1 MIIVAAAAIIL
12 PLILLG
18 GLNLPAT
25 RGMSISAVVV
35 IITSYLFWHLSPAV
49 IGASILQSL
58 HKALPILWILFGA
71 LLMLNSLRA
80 TGAIDRINQ
89 GFQALSAD
97 MRLQTILVAFLFGG
111 LIEGVSGF
119 GTPAMVTAP
128 LLIALGF
135 SPMAAVILALVA
147 DSTPAAF
154 GAVGTPLT
162 VGLSNVTEKA
172 STLNLIG
179 LRVTQLD
186 LFVGALMPAIL
197 ILILIL
203 WFGPKEHRF
212 KQWLSVLPWAL
223 VIGFVYS
230 GIALLSA
237 WLIGYEFV
245 SIIAPLGTLIIA
257 IISIRRRW
265 LLPKSVQA
273 QPWQVANFSQQATTT
288 TRTMSL
294 LKAWFPYLLVVVLLL
309 ASRVWGSLQRFLTSY
324 VNLSW
329 HHILGF
335 TSINSDWEF
344 LYSPGTV
351 LVLAAVVGLLVQ
363 AKSLKPLLP
372 TAKKVVGSMGNTAFA
387 LAVTL
392 VMVQVFTN
400 SGLNQANLPSM
411 PMYIAKFV
419 ATYLAGIWIFMAPF
433 LGQLGA
439 FVTGSTTVSTL
450 TFGQIQADI
459 AVNAH
464 LNPNVILAAQL
475 IGAAA
480 GNMICVHNIVAVS
493 SVVNLSGQEGAIL
506 RKTILPGLTY
516 AALIGIAGLVLI
528 NLL

>member
-1 MIIVAAAAIIL
+1 MILVAAAAIIL

-18 GLNLPAT
+18 GLNLSAT
-25 RGMSISAVVV
+25 KGMSISAVVV
-35 IITSYLFWHLSPAV
+35 IITGYLFWHLSPAV
-49 IGASILQSL
+49 IGASVLQSL

-80 TGAIDRINQ
+80 TGAIDRINK

-135 SPMAAVILALVA
+135 SPMAGVILALVA

-162 VGLSNVTEKA
+162 VGLSNVTEK
-172 STLNLIG
+172 TTILNTVG
-179 LRVTQLD
+179 LRITQLD
-186 LFVGALMPAIL
+186 LFVGALMPAAL

-203 WFGPKEHRF
+203 WFGPKEHRL
-212 KQWLSVLPWAL
+212 KRWLEVLPWAL

-230 GIALLSA
+230 SLALLSA

-257 IISIRRRW
+257 IISIRQRW
-265 LLPKSVQA
+265 LLPKRVQTD
-273 QPWQVANFSQQATTT
+273 PWQVAGFHQPTDQQPSQ
-288 TRTMSL
+288 MSL
-294 LKAWFPYLLVVVLLL
+294 LKAWFPYLLVVILLL
-309 ASRVWGSLQRFLTSY
+309 ASRVWTPLQQFMTSY

-335 TSINSDWEF
+335 NSINSDWEF

-351 LVLAAVVGLLVQ
+351 LALAAIIGLLVQ
-363 AKSLKPLLP
+363 AQSLKPLFP
-372 TAKKVVGSMGNTAFA
+372 TAKKVVGSMGNTALA

-400 SGLNQANLPSM
+400 SGLNSANLPSM

-450 TFGQIQADI
+450 TFAQIQADI
-459 AVNAH
+459 ASNAS
-464 LNPNVILAAQL
+464 LSTNVILAAQL

-493 SVVNLSGQEGAIL
+493 SVVGLSGQEGAIL
-506 RKTILPGLTY
+506 RKTILPGLIY
-516 AALIGIAGLVLI
+516 AALIGVAGVVLI